1 MGNTSASLLDPP
13 YDPSVQ
19 SSLDWISGML
29 MGEIAIAVSVVGV
42 AIVGFIMLTGRL
54 PLRRG
59 VQVIIGCFVLLGA
72 PALAASFTEF
82 WQGSVVDAQPLT
94 YSTEAE
100 AIAPREDL
108 PPAQY
113 DPYAGASLR
122 ND

>member
-1 MGNTSASLLDPP
+1 MIVTSASLLDPP
-13 YDPSVQ
+13 YGSSLQ
-19 SSLDWISGML
+19 SSVDWITGTL
-29 MGEIAIAVSVVGV
+29 IGDIAISVSIVGV

-72 PALAASFTEF
+72 PAIAAAFTGFWHGNASELARQSHRTDPDLA
-82 WQGSVVDAQPLT
+82 
-94 YSTEAE
+94 
-100 AIAPREDL
+100 APREDL

-122 ND
+122 SD